1 MKLIKSRKP
10 RNLMNIYRLYLKSF
24 PKNERKPFPFC
35 QKLAHILMKRTPS
48 SSSTTTR
55 ASWGPPTTSSKSGRV
70 QARTAVASSSRAP
83 TTRPPTPPRP
93 ASARTWLGSV
103 GVGGHGGGGAT
114 KGAWDVVPA
123 LLDNHGCPGVD
134 SGRVVTLLDAYVSQL
149 ATHGAP
155 HTLARLVKGLRY
167 VLPDN
172 ALIRTPALN
181 RASLEEIK

>member
-1 MKLIKSRKP
+1 MTPPTADAAEAYSRSKAADASLSTSP
-10 RNLMNIYRLYLKSF
+10 RNILRNPDVRLTAHGQGVDATALVAVVDVLVVKALESIGKRIVRADRARFNQLKG
-24 PKNERKPFPFC
+24 RPFHE
-35 QKLAHILMKRTPS
+35 AHVLWPTDIVTVGKA
-48 SSSTTTR
+48 TR
-55 ASWGPPTTSSKSGRV
+55 
-70 QARTAVASSSRAP
+70 
-83 TTRPPTPPRP
+83 
-93 ASARTWLGSV
+93 
-103 GVGGHGGGGAT
+103 
-114 KGAWDVVPA
+114 GAWDVVPA

-155 HTLARLVKGLRY
+155 HTLSRLVKGLSY

>member
-1 MKLIKSRKP
+1 M
-10 RNLMNIYRLYLKSF
+10 
-24 PKNERKPFPFC
+24 
-35 QKLAHILMKRTPS
+35 TP
-48 SSSTTTR
+48 
-55 ASWGPPTTSSKSGRV
+55 PPTADAARAYSRSK
-70 QARTAVASSSRAP
+70 AADASL
-83 TTRPPTPPRP
+83 PTPPRNIVRNP
-93 ASARTWLGSV
+93 DVRLTAHGRDVDATALVAVVDVLVVKALEAVGKRIVRQDRARFNALKGRPFHEAHVLWPTDIITV
-103 GVGGHGGGGAT
+103 GKAT

>member
-1 MKLIKSRKP
+1 MTPPPTADAAKAYSRHKAAYAAP
-10 RNLMNIYRLYLKSF
+10 RNIVRNPEVRLTAHGQDVDATALVAVVDVLVVKALEAVGKRIVRQDRARFNQLKG
-24 PKNERKPFPFC
+24 RPFHE
-35 QKLAHILMKRTPS
+35 AHVL
-48 SSSTTTR
+48 
-55 ASWGPPTTSSKSGRV
+55 WPTDIVT
-70 QARTAVASSSRAP
+70 
-83 TTRPPTPPRP
+83 
-93 ASARTWLGSV
+93 V
-103 GVGGHGGGGAT
+103 GKAT

>member
-1 MKLIKSRKP
+1 MTPPPTADAAKAYSRSKAADASLSTSPQPP
-10 RNLMNIYRLYLKSF
+10 RNIVRNPDVRLTAHGQDVDATALVAVVDVLVVKALEAVGKRIVRQDRARFNQLKG
-24 PKNERKPFPFC
+24 RPFHE
-35 QKLAHILMKRTPS
+35 AHVLWPTDILT
-48 SSSTTTR
+48 
-55 ASWGPPTTSSKSGRV
+55 
-70 QARTAVASSSRAP
+70 
-83 TTRPPTPPRP
+83 
-93 ASARTWLGSV
+93 V
-103 GVGGHGGGGAT
+103 GKAT

>member
-1 MKLIKSRKP
+1 MTPPPPTADAAKAYSRSKATAAAAP
-10 RNLMNIYRLYLKSF
+10 RNIVRNPDVRLTAHGQDVDATALVAVVDVLVVKALEAVGKRIVRQDRARFNQLKG
-24 PKNERKPFPFC
+24 RPFHE
-35 QKLAHILMKRTPS
+35 AHVL
-48 SSSTTTR
+48 
-55 ASWGPPTTSSKSGRV
+55 WPTDIIT
-70 QARTAVASSSRAP
+70 
-83 TTRPPTPPRP
+83 
-93 ASARTWLGSV
+93 V
-103 GVGGHGGGGAT
+103 GKAT

>member
-1 MKLIKSRKP
+1 MTKVEVDIVSVNIKPLEDRIVVKALEAVGK
-10 RNLMNIYRLYLKSF
+10 RIVRQDRARFNQLKG
-24 PKNERKPFPFC
+24 RPFHE
-35 QKLAHILMKRTPS
+35 AHVL
-48 SSSTTTR
+48 
-55 ASWGPPTTSSKSGRV
+55 WPTDIIT
-70 QARTAVASSSRAP
+70 
-83 TTRPPTPPRP
+83 
-93 ASARTWLGSV
+93 V
-103 GVGGHGGGGAT
+103 GKAT

>member
-1 MKLIKSRKP
+1 MTPPPTADAAKAYSRSKAADASLPTSP
-10 RNLMNIYRLYLKSF
+10 RNIVRNPDVRLT
-24 PKNERKPFPFC
+24 
-35 QKLAHILMKRTPS
+35 AHGQDVD
-48 SSSTTTR
+48 
-55 ASWGPPTTSSKSGRV
+55 A
-70 QARTAVASSSRAP
+70 TALVAVVDVLVVKA
-83 TTRPPTPPRP
+83 
-93 ASARTWLGSV
+93 LESV
-103 GVGGHGGGGAT
+103 GKRIVRQDRARFNQLKGRPFHEAHVLWPTDIITVGKAT